1 MASHSAC
8 LFLYSIYICKRG
20 FIIYISAF
28 RLLVEKQPY
37 KIKLLQK
44 TSAYICKRR
53 CYAISKEIES
63 LKPRS
68 KFLNKKKKKMHQCL
82 LSALLQHFD
91 INRSFQ
97 YIFRQIQWWRLS
109 KIERLFNA
117 CLKCLWIFVL
127 DLNTIC
133 RCQSSHMQRYTWTC
147 HRSPKFNKDM
157 DVLLQPKKDQ
167 FIKYIEK
174 KSDRTYFNG
183 G

>member
-68 KFLNKKKKKMHQCL
+68 KFLNKKKIENASMSAISAFATFWYQSIIPIYFSTDLVVAFVENRKAVQCL
-82 LSALLQHFD
+82 SQMSVD
-91 INRSFQ
+91 
-97 YIFRQIQWWRLS
+97 FRLGF
-109 KIERLFNA
+109 EY
-117 CLKCLWIFVL
+117 
-127 DLNTIC
+127 
-133 RCQSSHMQRYTWTC
+133 HMQVSVFSHAEIYM
-147 HRSPKFNKDM
+147 DM
-157 DVLLQPKKDQ
+157 
-167 FIKYIEK
+167 
-174 KSDRTYFNG
+174 S
-183 G
+183 